1 MAFRI
6 KNDNSRYDSIIK
18 IIEGEIKELKT
29 YLGSNQQGP
38 QGPLRSDERRSLRS
52 RHRRA
57 RDHVPLQR
65 RDPAA
70 PHSPPR
76 RARHHRVADHAPRA

>member
-38 QGPLRSDERRSLRS
+38 QGQEGPQGPQVDDSIIEN
-52 RHRRA
+52 
-57 RDHVPLQR
+57 LQLQINALEEKLNKIC
-65 RDPAA
+65 DLWNTDANTGTIIY
-70 PHSPPR
+70 
-76 RARHHRVADHAPRA
+76 